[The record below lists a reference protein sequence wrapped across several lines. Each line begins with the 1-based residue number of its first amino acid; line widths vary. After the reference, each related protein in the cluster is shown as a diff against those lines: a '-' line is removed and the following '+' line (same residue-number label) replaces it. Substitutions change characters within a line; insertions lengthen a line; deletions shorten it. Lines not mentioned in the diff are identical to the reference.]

1 MIALLES
8 LKTYIPF
15 SYMDEESFSEIET
28 SAQIAYYPKSTVL
41 IRQHATLQSL
51 YYIIKG
57 RVVCQKEEEMIDVY
71 QNHDTFGGI
80 ELIENKTS
88 DYDYSVDE
96 ELICYEI
103 PAKVFLALTQK
114 NQTFKAYFFS
124 TMVER
129 MKLLKDKKEFSA
141 IGDLM
146 VSRVDKSILHEVFIA
161 QEQTLILEAL
171 EQMDRENATS
181 ILVENS
187 EGYGI
192 ITDKD
197 LRYYI
202 LNKEKENLRV
212 AADIQTYPIST
223 IQEGELLFNILLL
236 MTGHSI
242 KHLPVLDEQGKAIGI
257 LELID
262 LLSYFSN
269 QTHLVSVQVEKA
281 LTLDAVI
288 TAVKRVNV
296 IIEALHA
303 KGIKTRY
310 IAKLISEIN
319 RKMYMKIFMFIMPK
333 ECREKSNFIVLGSEG
348 RGEQI
353 LRTDQDNALIFE
365 DTYEPEW
372 LEEITQRFI
381 AVLDEIGFPRCEG
394 NVMMINPKWAK
405 SLRAYKKD
413 IDTWVD
419 APTYEGFMD
428 MAILFDS
435 MSVAG
440 DESLHQRLK
449 AYMIQKVQE
458 TKTILPHF
466 VRAIEHFESPLGLF
480 SQFISTDKEHKNQ
493 IDMKKGALF
502 ALVHGV
508 RGLALE
514 YGITLTNTSLRI
526 KELNNIGYL
535 SKQDAKNLIEALEV
549 INTLRLDAQLI
560 KQSKGEPIDNYISL
574 SALSKI
580 ERDALKEVLKTV
592 NAFKKRI
599 SHHFHLSVV
608 S

>member
-1 MIALLES
+1 MIALLEN
-8 LKTYIPF
+8 LKIDIPF
-15 SYMDEESFSEIET
+15 SYLDKGSFGEIET
-28 SAQIAYYPKSTVL
+28 SAHIAYYPKSTVL
-41 IRQHATLQSL
+41 IQRHTALESL

-57 RVVCQKEEEMIDVY
+57 RVVCQKDEEMIDVY

-88 DYDYSVDE
+88 DYDYRVEE

-103 PAKVFLALTQK
+103 PAKVFLTLTQE
-114 NQTFKAYFFS
+114 NQAFRAYFFS

-129 MKLLKDKKEFSA
+129 MALLKDKKEFSA

-146 VSRVDKSILHEVFIA
+146 VSRVDTSILHEVFMVQA
-161 QEQTLILEAL
+161 KTPILEAL
-171 EQMDRENATS
+171 DQMDRANATC
-181 ILVENS
+181 ILVENAQ
-187 EGYGI
+187 GYGI

-197 LRYYI
+197 LRHYI
-202 LNKEKENLRV
+202 LNKETKNLRV
-212 AADIQTYPIST
+212 AADIQTYPLST
-223 IQEGELLFNILLL
+223 IHEGELLFNILLL
-236 MTGHSI
+236 MTGQSI

-281 LTLDAVI
+281 QTLDAVI
-288 TAVKRVNV
+288 AAVKRVNV
-296 IIEALHA
+296 IIEALHT

-310 IAKLISEIN
+310 IAKLVSEIN
-319 RKMYMKIFMFIMPK
+319 RKMYRKIFTFIMPK
-333 ECREKSNFIVLGSEG
+333 EWHEKSNFIVLGSEG
-348 RGEQI
+348 RGEQL

-365 DTYEPEW
+365 DSFEPKM
-372 LEEITQRFI
+372 LEEITHRFI
-381 AVLDEIGFPRCEG
+381 AVLDEIGFPRCAG
-394 NVMMINPKWAK
+394 NVMIINPKWAK
-405 SLRAYKKD
+405 SLRAYKND

-440 DESLHQRLK
+440 EVSLHQRLI

-466 VRAIEHFESPLGLF
+466 MRAIEHFDSPLGLF

-493 IDMKKGALF
+493 IDIKKGALF

-514 YGITLTNTSLRI
+514 HRITLTNTTLRI
-526 KELNNIGYL
+526 KELNTIGYL
-535 SKQDAKNLIEALEV
+535 SKEDAKNLIEALEV

-560 KQSKGEPIDNYISL
+560 KQSKGEPMDNYISL
-574 SALSKI
+574 NTLSKI

-592 NAFKKRI
+592 NAFKKRLG
-599 SHHFHLSVV
+599 HHFHLSVV
-608 S
+608 G